1 MPDLPA
7 GGGGGASMGGFGC
20 LGMADLAV
28 GEWWVF
34 GCVNCELAKNSETMR
49 FVGGGKDDATITNQP
64 NPAYVIGLVQLGIA
78 RRLMQQII

>member
-49 FVGGGKDDATITNQP
+49 FVGGRMTPPLQTSP
-64 NPAYVIGLVQLGIA
+64 TQL
-78 RRLMQQII
+78 M

>member
-7 GGGGGASMGGFGC
+7 AAGGASMGGFGC

-49 FVGGGKDDATITNQP
+49 FVGGGRMTQP
-64 NPAYVIGLVQLGIA
+64 LQTSPTQ
-78 RRLMQQII
+78 RT

>member
-7 GGGGGASMGGFGC
+7 AAGGASMGGFGC

-49 FVGGGKDDATITNQP
+49 FVGGEG
-64 NPAYVIGLVQLGIA
+64 
-78 RRLMQQII
+78 